1 MKGEITS
8 NTVIVEA
15 FNTQLTAMDRPMKHK
30 ISKET
35 KALNDIMDQL
45 DIIVIYGAFHPKT
58 MDFTF
63 FLSAHGTFSR
73 IGHILGHKPKL
84 GKFLK
89 FEIISDIFS
98 DHNRVT
104 LNINYRKEKENYKKH
119 KPMEV
124 KQQTCE

>member
-1 MKGEITS
+1 MKGQITS
-8 NTVIVEA
+8 NTVRVEA

-35 KALNDIMDQL
+35 KVLNDIMDQL
-45 DIIVIYGAFHPKT
+45 DIMVIYRAFHPKT

-73 IGHILGHKPKL
+73 IGHILGHKSDL
-84 GKFLK
+84 GKFFK
-89 FEIISDIFS
+89 FEIISNIFF

-104 LNINYRKEKENYKKH
+104 LNINYREKKK
-119 KPMEV
+119 K
-124 KQQTCE
+124 KN

>member
-1 MKGEITS
+1 
-8 NTVIVEA
+8 
-15 FNTQLTAMDRPMKHK
+15 MDRPMKHK